1 VKGLS
6 LARSRPFV
14 SRAWDCCGA
23 SRAPTRIRSGVALAA
38 LASAV
43 LASAT
48 AQAGVVRRALIVA
61 YNGSD
66 RPGTAPLRF
75 ADDDGYRW
83 REALERLGFE
93 ATLLTVPDA
102 DTAALEAQRGTPP
115 LVPTAAGLERAV
127 AGLAER
133 ARVDRASGASVDI
146 LVVYVGHGQT
156 DELGRAYLTL
166 VDGRLDQ
173 AALYEKVVDRL
184 GADFV
189 HLIIDACHAGGVVGS
204 RGADLALLDELKTRL
219 SREQLK
225 ARPTV
230 GALFAESEEG
240 ETHEWTRLRA
250 GIFSHAARSALLGA
264 ADINHDG
271 SIAYSELDAFVA
283 SSIRGVKGGR
293 ARLRLKT
300 SPPELDP
307 GRLLSGPAPRGPM
320 LKVPAGPEFSRLS
333 IEDADGVRLLDLNR
347 QDGERVVLS
356 LPVRDAYWLR
366 TAQGEARVTAGE
378 LGGGIT
384 LAAAEVGAR
393 GGLEEGYTRGLFA
406 VPFGRG
412 FFDGYQASQGGAP
425 LEFPEVRVEGEKDP
439 EVGRFDGAWLGW
451 GVSLGAPVMLAPL
464 GAVGVSGGV
473 SAAFRSDGWLY
484 WGARAQWTLA
494 LGTLGGAA
502 LHRSTLGPLVGLRG
516 KSPVAPFIELSPQWA
531 PTVVVRPTVTQGD
544 LSAFGGRLAAGVLG
558 SRTFLRG
565 LRVSLSLDLDAVQ
578 LDGARKAIVIPGA
591 ELSMTF

>member
-1 VKGLS
+1 VRR
-6 LARSRPFV
+6 LARGIVEGV
-14 SRAWDCCGA
+14 SSPRATAGH
-23 SRAPTRIRSGVALAA
+23 RALRRHAA
-38 LASAV
+38 LAV
-43 LASAT
+43 LTT
-48 AQAGVVRRALIVA
+48 ALLTSVTANAGIVRRALIVA

-83 REALERLGFE
+83 RETLERLGFE
-93 ATLLTVPDA
+93 TTLLTVPDA
-102 DTAALEAQRGTPP
+102 DTAALEAQRGTP
-115 LVPTAAGLERAV
+115 LTAPTTSGLETAV
-127 AGLAER
+127 AAIAER
-133 ARVDRASGASVDI
+133 TRRDRASGAQVD
-146 LVVYVGHGQT
+146 VVVIYVGHGQT
-156 DELGRAYLTL
+156 NELGRAYLTL

-173 AALYEKVVDRL
+173 TALYEQVVDRL

-219 SREQLK
+219 AKEQLK

-240 ETHEWTRLRA
+240 ETHEWSRLRA

-264 ADINHDG
+264 ADVNHDG

-300 SPPELDP
+300 SPPEVDP
-307 GRLLSGPAPRGPM
+307 GRVLAGPAPWGPT
-320 LKVPAGPEFSRLS
+320 LKVPMGPEFSRLS
-333 IEDADGVRLLDLNR
+333 IEDADGVRLLDVNR
-347 QDGERVVLS
+347 QDGERVSLS

-366 TAQGEARVTAGE
+366 TAKGEARVTAGA

-412 FFDGYQASQGGAP
+412 FFDGYQAGQGGAP
-425 LEFPEVRVEGEKDP
+425 LEFTQVEAEAEP
-439 EVGRFDGAWLGW
+439 VAEPGRFDGAWLGF
-451 GVSLGAPVMLAPL
+451 GVSVGAPVTLAPL
-464 GAVGVSGGV
+464 GAVGVSGGL
-473 SAAFRSDGWLY
+473 SAAFRSDGWVY
-484 WGARAQWTLA
+484 WGGRAQWTLA
-494 LGTLGGAA
+494 LGALGGATV
-502 LHRSTLGPLVGLRG
+502 HRSTLGPLVGLRG
-516 KSPVAPFIELSPQWA
+516 RSAVAPFVELSPQWA

-544 LSAFGGRLAAGVLG
+544 LSAFGGRLAAGVMG

-565 LRVSLSLDLDAVQ
+565 LRVSVSVDVDAVQ
-578 LDGARKAIVIPGA
+578 VDGARRAVVVPGA